1 MNKEKDLNSV
11 RDKIDSLDE
20 RILSLLNERADLAI
34 KAGEAKEETVKY
46 KPAREATI
54 LNKLK
59 ETNKGPL
66 SNNQII
72 SIYNEII
79 SACRSTESDLKVA
92 YLGPEGTYSESA
104 LHNKF
109 GSSVETKPEP
119 SIKSVFEEVKKG
131 LCDFGIVPIE
141 NSSEGSVNLTLDCL
155 MDFDLTVCGEIEMRV
170 EHNLIGYN
178 KPMPREGI
186 EIHAHE
192 QALAQCKDWLSSYC
206 PQAKLVPVSSNSQ
219 AAMNASVNEDVL
231 AIGSKEA
238 ALKYNLDILDSNIE
252 DSSSNTTRFIV
263 IGKSQSSKTGS
274 DKTSIVV
281 TTKNEEGALYSVLLP
296 FNELSLN
303 LTHITYRPSK
313 EDKWNY
319 SFFLDFEGHEDEGD
333 VQNLFKKLNNLNA
346 EVKILGSFP
355 KAIT

>member
-1 MNKEKDLNSV
+1 MSKEKDLNSV

-20 RILSLLNERADLAI
+20 RILSLLNKRADLAI
-34 KAGEAKEETVKY
+34 KAGKAKEESIKY

-59 ETNKGPL
+59 QINKGPL

-79 SACRSTESDLKVA
+79 SACRSTESNLKVA

-104 LHNKF
+104 LQNKF
-109 GSSVETKPEP
+109 GSSVETAPEP

-155 MDFDLTVCGEIEMRV
+155 MDFDLTICGEIEMRIQ
-170 EHNLIGYN
+170 HNLIGYN
-178 KPMPREGI
+178 KPMPKEGI

-192 QALAQCKDWLSSYC
+192 QSLAQCKEWLSSYC
-206 PQAKLVPVSSNSQ
+206 PQAKLVPVTSNSQ
-219 AAMNASVNEDVL
+219 AAINASKTTGVL
-231 AIGSKEA
+231 AIGGKET
-238 ALKYNLDILDSNIE
+238 ALKYDLDVLDSNIE

-281 TTKNEEGALYSVLLP
+281 TTKNEKGALYSVLLP
-296 FNELSLN
+296 FNELCLN

-313 EDKWNY
+313 KDNWNY
-319 SFFLDFEGHEDEGD
+319 SFFLDFEGHEDEDD
-333 VQNLFKKLNNLNA
+333 VQKLFKQLNNLNA
-346 EVKILGSFP
+346 EVKVLGSFP

>member
-1 MNKEKDLNSV
+1 MSKEKDLNSI
-11 RDKIDSLDE
+11 RDNIDSLDE
-20 RILSLLNERADLAI
+20 RILSLLNERANLAI
-34 KAGEAKEETVKY
+34 EAGQAKEESIKY

-54 LNKLK
+54 YNKLK
-59 ETNKGPL
+59 KINKGPL

-79 SACRSTESDLKVA
+79 SACRSTESDLRVA
-92 YLGPEGTYSESA
+92 YLGPEGTYSQSA
-104 LHNKF
+104 LQNKF
-109 GSSVETKPEP
+109 GSSVDTKPE
-119 SIKSVFEEVKKG
+119 STIRSVFEEVKQG

-141 NSSEGSVNLTLDCL
+141 NSTEGSVNLTLDCL
-155 MDFDLTVCGEIEMRV
+155 MDFDLTICGEIEMRI

-178 KPMPREGI
+178 KPMPKEGI

-192 QALAQCKDWLSSYC
+192 QSLAQCKDWLSSYC

-219 AAMNASVNEDVL
+219 AAMNASSNDGVL
-231 AIGSKEA
+231 AIGGKEA
-238 ALKYNLDILDSNIE
+238 AEKYNLDILDSNIE

-263 IGKSQSSKTGS
+263 IGKSNSSQTGN

-281 TTKNEEGALYSVLLP
+281 TTKNEEGALYAVLLP

-303 LTHITYRPSK
+303 LSHLTYRPSK
-313 EDKWNY
+313 KDKWHY
-319 SFFLDFEGHEDEGD
+319 SFFLDFEGHKDQED
-333 VQNLFKKLNNLNA
+333 VQQLFKQLDILNA